1 MCDLA
6 TFETISRSRA
16 KDAQCYYAEANRLPI
31 KDRASL
37 EVLSGGYAKDTA
49 QVYWLDRVI
58 PGADAASFEVRRD
71 SPSSIARDAQQCFG
85 GPRRVTCDELNAEG
99 QAFCHC

>member
-1 MCDLA
+1 LE
-6 TFETISRSRA
+6 TFEIIPRSRG
-16 KDAQCYYAEANRLPI
+16 KDAQCYYAEANRVPI
-31 KDRASL
+31 RDRASL
-37 EVLSGGYAKDTA
+37 EVLSGGYAKDNS